1 MSCTQIMFSNLI
13 LIENKNHNTPKLMVW
28 NKRSTKGEVYCA
40 KHIKKEEKSQI
51 NNLTSYLKELEKQ
64 LNSKSGDKG

>member
-1 MSCTQIMFSNLI
+1 
-13 LIENKNHNTPKLMVW
+13 MVW

-40 KHIKKEEKSQI
+40 KHIKTEEKSQI